1 MTTEAEMNLEH
12 GDPFELEHSHWLRSR
27 LPNYEKVWAAFIGYD
42 GLSRPLPIPGLHPD
56 VEVLRQEFYQAHYTM
71 AHRCFSIDQM
81 LKRATETL
89 GKVEDHD
96 ELHRE
101 FEFLYIFMGAIGHVR
116 DMFVKM
122 DHALSLGGSVGNAL
136 QDSYDLRSHVIHGP
150 QMPHVIEAG
159 LLKIPPIATRNK
171 SANEW
176 DDKSL
181 WADMDAT
188 NFVFAAEFCEQTG
201 EEFFKLINKMHP
213 KVFDGADRLFK
224 GRRVDWSRRKTSHG
238 MDRRFSMFVQP
249 PLILGSG
256 NVSQAIVIYGT
267 KAK

>member
-1 MTTEAEMNLEH
+1 MNTAIRL
-12 GDPFELEHSHWLRSR
+12 SRSIATGCDLR
-27 LPNYEKVWAAFIGYD
+27 LPSYEKVWVAFIGYD
-42 GLSRPLPIPGLHPD
+42 GLNRPLPIPGLHPD

-101 FEFLYIFMGAIGHVR
+101 FEFLYAFMGVIGHVR

-122 DHALSLGGSVGNAL
+122 ADALSLGGSVGNAL
-136 QDSYDLRSHVIHGP
+136 QDFYDLRSHVMHGP

-159 LLKIPPIATRNK
+159 LLKIPPIARRNK

-181 WADMDAT
+181 WDDMDAT
-188 NFVFAAEFCEQTG
+188 NFVYAAEFCEQTG
-201 EEFFKLINKMHP
+201 EEFFNLINKIHP

-224 GRRVDWSRRKTSHG
+224 GRRVDWSRRKISHG
-238 MDRRFSMFVQP
+238 MDRRFPMVVQTS
-249 PLILGSG
+249 LNRGSG
-256 NVSQAIVIYGT
+256 SGYVSQAIVNYR
-267 KAK
+267 AKPK